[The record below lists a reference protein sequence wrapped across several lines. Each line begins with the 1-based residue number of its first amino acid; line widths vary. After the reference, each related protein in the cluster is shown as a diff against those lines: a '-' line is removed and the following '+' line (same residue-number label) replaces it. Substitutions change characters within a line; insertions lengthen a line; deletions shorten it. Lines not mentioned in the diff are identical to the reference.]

1 MNRNILILGF
11 TFLIATSSYALDCEN
26 AMDTYSLK
34 ECAKIDYDK
43 ADKKLNK
50 TYKQVMSLLDDE
62 GKELLKKSQRAWIT
76 FRDLNAEF
84 QSDSMRGGTGQGLI
98 YTSILTEMTIE
109 REKELSIKLNQ

>member
-34 ECAKIDYDK
+34 ECAKINYDK

-50 TYKQVMSLLDDE
+50 TYK
-62 GKELLKKSQRAWIT
+62 
-76 FRDLNAEF
+76 
-84 QSDSMRGGTGQGLI
+84 
-98 YTSILTEMTIE
+98 
-109 REKELSIKLNQ
+109 